1 MEGNRLLLT
10 EDTLFWAF
18 RYALGRRT
26 YAVSMVVDE
35 VLGVWDEITLRTQE
49 QIVREILQEEAR
61 DRTMESLKP
70 EGIIYPSCL
79 GHDMDKTEWFKIVA
93 KFKEES
99 PNEYGEIKSTLR

>member
-1 MEGNRLLLT
+1 MEGSRLLLT
-10 EDTLFWAF
+10 EDTLFWSF

-49 QIVREILQEEAR
+49 QMVREILEAEAR
-61 DRTMESLKP
+61 DKHFEENELALFSH
-70 EGIIYPSCL
+70 L